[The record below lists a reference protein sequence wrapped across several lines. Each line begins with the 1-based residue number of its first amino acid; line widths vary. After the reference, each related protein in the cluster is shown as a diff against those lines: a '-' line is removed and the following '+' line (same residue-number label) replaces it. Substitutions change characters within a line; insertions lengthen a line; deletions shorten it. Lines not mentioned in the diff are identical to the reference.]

1 MTKPNAKD
9 EYAPLATGSSQL
21 ASLEDAELHRLWR
34 VRIGRNVPSHLPRGL
49 FQRLLSY
56 RLQAQEFGDLDR
68 SVRARL
74 DRALARDV
82 GSQDVLGHTGLKP
95 GSVLVREHGG
105 ELHRVMVLDQGFA
118 WAGNAYR
125 SLSETAFA
133 ITGTKWNGRRFFGLD
148 QKETH
153 AGRNGVKK

>member
-1 MTKPNAKD
+1 MLKPNAKN
-9 EYAPLATGSSQL
+9 EHTPLVTEFAQL
-21 ASLEDAELHRLWR
+21 PSLQDAELHRLWR

-56 RLQAQEFGDLDR
+56 RLQAQAFGDLDR

-74 DRALARDV
+74 DKVLAGEV
-82 GSQDVLGHTGLKP
+82 GSQDGLGHAGLKP

-118 WAGNAYR
+118 WAGKAYS

-148 QKETH
+148 RKETS
-153 AGRNGVKK
+153 AGSDGVRK